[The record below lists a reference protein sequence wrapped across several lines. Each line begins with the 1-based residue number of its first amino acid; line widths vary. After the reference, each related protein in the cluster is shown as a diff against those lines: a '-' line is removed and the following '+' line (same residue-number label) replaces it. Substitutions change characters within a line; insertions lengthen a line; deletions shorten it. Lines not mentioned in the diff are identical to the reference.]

1 MLHMVAAMSEAIVL
15 ASASSVR
22 QRLLLDA
29 GVELRVMPARIDEET
44 IRVSMRAEGVSPRD
58 MADTLAEMKSR
69 QVSLKNPGI
78 PVLGADQILEFRRKP
93 LGKPATIAEA
103 RSQLQMLRGNQHLLI
118 SAAVIT
124 LDGQPIWR
132 HVGETRLW
140 MREFTDTYLDGY
152 LDRMGD
158 DVLATVGAYKLEQ
171 EGARLFSRIE
181 GDYFTVLGLPLI
193 EILNYL
199 AEAGIVEK

>member
-1 MLHMVAAMSEAIVL
+1 MSEGLVL
-15 ASASSVR
+15 ASGSSIR

-29 GVELRVMPARIDEET
+29 GVEFQIIPARIDEET
-44 IRVSMRAEGVSPRD
+44 IRTSMLADEVSPRD
-58 MADTLAEMKSR
+58 MADTLAEMKAR

-78 PVLGADQILEFRRKP
+78 PVLGADQILEFQRKP

-103 RSQLQMLRGNQHLLI
+103 RSQLQMLRGNRHQLI
-118 SAAVIT
+118 SAAVIA

-140 MREFTDTYLDGY
+140 MREFSDTYLDGY

-193 EILNYL
+193 ELLNYL
-199 AEAGIVEK
+199 AETGIVEK